1 MSQSYTTIL
10 AIFSDLNMTQFFLF
24 LIIFSDLISLSSD
37 FVEPLQ
43 IVSYTGGQKFDLHH
57 DAGTL
62 TEDGDIEI
70 VQPRR

>member
-1 MSQSYTTIL
+1 MSLIM
-10 AIFSDLNMTQFFLF
+10 ISDLDVTQFFWF